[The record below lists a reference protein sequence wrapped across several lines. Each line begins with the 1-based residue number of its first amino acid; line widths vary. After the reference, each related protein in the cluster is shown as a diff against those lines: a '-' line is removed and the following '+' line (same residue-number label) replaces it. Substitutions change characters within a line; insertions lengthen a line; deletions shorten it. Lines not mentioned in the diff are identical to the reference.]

1 MEMILVLGIIAVLLG
16 SGAFMMKNV
25 FGDAEMM
32 DAKADVKALESS
44 LVRYRTYANMFP
56 TQQQGLEA
64 LVTRPSDGPQ
74 PRSWKQLIEPS
85 GLFDPW
91 QTPYQYRTPG
101 VKNPDS
107 YDVFSMGPD
116 RQEGTD
122 DDIGNWEG

>member
-25 FGDAEMM
+25 FGDAEIM

-44 LVRYRTYANMFP
+44 LVRYRTYAGMFP

-64 LVTRPSDGPQ
+64 LVSRPTDGPQ

-85 GLFDPW
+85 GLIDPW
-91 QTPYQYRTPG
+91 QSPYQYRTPG
-101 VKNPDS
+101 KMNPDS

-122 DDIGNWEG
+122 DDIGNWES